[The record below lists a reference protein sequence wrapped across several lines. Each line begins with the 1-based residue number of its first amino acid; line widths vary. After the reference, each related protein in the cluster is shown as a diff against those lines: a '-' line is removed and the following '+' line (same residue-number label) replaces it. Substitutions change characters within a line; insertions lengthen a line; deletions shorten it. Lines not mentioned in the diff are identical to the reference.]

1 MSDLIDEVYKAFK
14 EAARCAL
21 DNELDIRTPGSDAFP
36 YQFGSPIEEILFWAF
51 AENCQSRFDNVTLHC
66 GFSAKQS
73 LPDDGV
79 WPDLSGYSN
88 QIGHRDYLNP
98 DDYHVFTQ
106 CSIGRYRADFL
117 IEKRDSPSLKPIRVV
132 VECDGHDF
140 HERTKA
146 QAAHDRSRDR
156 YMQTRGLPV
165 LRFTGSE
172 IHADPFK
179 CAAQIYEF
187 FEAEHA
193 ARVKDRR

>member
-1 MSDLIDEVYKAFK
+1 MSELLEEVYEEFK
-14 EAARCAL
+14 KAARSAL
-21 DNELDIRTPGSDAFP
+21 ENELDLRTPGGDAFP

-51 AENCQSRFDNVTLHC
+51 AENCQARFDNITLHC
-66 GFSAKQS
+66 GFSVKQS
-73 LPDDGV
+73 LPDNGE

-88 QIGHRDYLNP
+88 QIGHREYLNP
-98 DDYHVFTQ
+98 DNYRVFTQ
-106 CSIGRYRADFL
+106 CGVGRYKVDFL
-117 IEKRDSPSLKPIRVV
+117 IEKWDNPNPIRVV

-156 YMQTRGLPV
+156 YMLTRGLPV

-193 ARVKDRR
+193 ARVRNRR